1 MFCRDKHV
9 FVATKMILVA
19 SPANDMSLNPL
30 PGRCSKSCGHRL
42 RNACDESVGV
52 LPHSQEV
59 EGGQDDGAVDEE
71 ADDDGKE
78 VVAHL
83 TQQHAKVLHLHDFA
97 RDQEGDA
104 YRRVPSGRTGM

>member
-1 MFCRDKHV
+1 M

-52 LPHSQEV
+52 LAHSQEV

-97 RDQEGDA
+97 RDQEGNA